1 MRDTVTEYT
10 TETIFTWGAPPLKF
24 GVGAVDELGHECAR
38 LDLARVLIVTDA
50 GPARTGVPERVADS
64 LQSVG
69 IESTIF
75 DGAHSDPTD
84 ASLRAAVEFAGG
96 TDCDGFLAVGGG
108 SAIDTAK
115 AINLMTTYPGDVMD
129 YVNQPIGEGKS
140 PPGPLYTMI
149 DDPSTSGISAE
160 STTDCVIVLLDL

>member
-50 GPARTGVPERVADS
+50 GLARTGVPERVADS
-64 LQSVG
+64 LQAVG

-75 DGAHSDPTD
+75 DGAHSEPTD
-84 ASLRAAVEFAGG
+84 ASLRDAVEFAGG
-96 TDCDGFLAVGGG
+96 TDWDGFLAVGGG
-108 SAIDTAK
+108 SAIDTRSEEHTSELQSRGHLVCRLLLEK
-115 AINLMTTYPGDVMD
+115 KKNTTE
-129 YVNQPIGEGKS
+129 Q
-140 PPGPLYTMI
+140 
-149 DDPSTSGISAE
+149 
-160 STTDCVIVLLDL
+160 